1 MEKESRLLR
10 TFIRGTEDQ
19 KGLHTDKKCANE
31 HGLIRFNTPSEYGCD
46 LCYGPLGGGTVEQ
59 QRFPKD
65 TVMYGCDECNYD
77 ICISCE
83 SMTTTKE

>member
-31 HGLIRFNTPSEYGCD
+31 HGLFRFNTPQDGCGCD
-46 LCYGPLGGGTVEQ
+46 LCKQV
-59 QRFPKD
+59 
-65 TVMYGCDECNYD
+65 V
-77 ICISCE
+77 
-83 SMTTTKE
+83 